1 LFPLD
6 DTRSNTKG
14 QRSRQRRSANG
25 LAIHAWLAIVNVGLK
40 LSGTLSEVMKVVKA
54 ILFDFGG
61 VLLRT
66 QDHQGRRKWEEKLGL
81 EEWELEVIVF
91 GSEMGTKAQM
101 GEISYESL
109 WDWIGRRFN
118 LSSQELKD
126 FQHDFWAGDELDS
139 DLVDYIRSLKRDY
152 QIALISNASDNL
164 RQNLKNQHGIADAF
178 DLIVCSAEEH
188 VMKPHKE
195 IYLRTLERLD
205 CEPAEA
211 VFVDDSEP
219 NVQAARKLGISSI
232 HFRPSTDLPSEFVKL
247 GINGGDR

>member
-1 LFPLD
+1 MV
-6 DTRSNTKG
+6 T
-14 QRSRQRRSANG
+14 
-25 LAIHAWLAIVNVGLK
+25 
-40 LSGTLSEVMKVVKA
+40 KA
-54 ILFDFGG
+54 IIFDFGG

-66 QDHQGRRKWEEKLGL
+66 QNHQGRRKWEEKLGL
-81 EEWELEVIVF
+81 EEWGLEVVVF

-101 GEISYESL
+101 GEISYEDL
-109 WDWIGRRFN
+109 WAWIGRRFN
-118 LSSQELKD
+118 LSPQELKD
-126 FQHDFWAGDELDS
+126 LHRDFWVGDELDS
-139 DLVDYIRSLKRDY
+139 DLVDYIRWLKRDY
-152 QIALISNASDNL
+152 QIAMISNASDNL
-164 RQNLKNQHGIADAF
+164 RQNLRNRYGITDVF

-219 NVQAARKLGISSI
+219 NIQAARKLGMFAV
-232 HFRPSTDLPSEFVKL
+232 HFRPSTDLSSEFMKL